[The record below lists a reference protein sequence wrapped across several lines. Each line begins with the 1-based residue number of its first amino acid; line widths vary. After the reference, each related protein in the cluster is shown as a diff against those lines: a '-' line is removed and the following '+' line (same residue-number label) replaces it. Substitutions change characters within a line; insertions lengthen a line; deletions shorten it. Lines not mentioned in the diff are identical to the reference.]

1 MKKVTPESIKLLK
14 RAGEKISSITAYD
27 YSTARIIDNAGIDMV
42 LVGDSAAMVMLG
54 LPTTHGIGIDEMKM
68 FTSAVSR
75 GVKRAMVVADMP
87 FGSYQAS
94 IEQGVKNACELIIAG
109 ANAVKIE
116 GGSNYIVELTE
127 RLTTQGVPV
136 LSHLGFTPQF
146 LNALGGY
153 KVQAKGAEQTEFI
166 LKQALK
172 LQDAGA
178 FGVVLEMVS
187 SEAAKYI
194 TGRLEIPTIGI
205 GAGKDTD
212 GQILVIDDVLGKYKD
227 FEPKFV
233 KRYADLESIIS
244 DAIKSYI
251 SDVKEE
257 RFPEEEHIFKMNE
270 AERGKL
276 EYAGNNEG
284 ARAQ

>member
-1 MKKVTPESIKLLK
+1 MKKVTPENIKLLK

-27 YSTARIIDNAGIDMV
+27 YSTARIVDKAGIDII

-54 LPTTHGIGIDEMKM
+54 YPTTHGIGMNEMKI
-68 FTSAVSR
+68 FTSAVAR
-75 GVKRAMVVADMP
+75 GVERAMVVADMP

-94 IEQGVKNACELIIAG
+94 IEQGVTNACDLIIAG

-116 GGSNYIVELTE
+116 GGSDYIVELTE
-127 RLTTQGVPV
+127 RLTTQGMPV

-172 LQDAGA
+172 LQAAGA
-178 FGVVLEMVS
+178 FGIVLEMVS
-187 SEAAKYI
+187 AEAAEYI
-194 TGRLEIPTIGI
+194 TQRLDIPTIGI
-205 GAGKDTD
+205 GAGKSTD

-227 FEPKFV
+227 FLPKFV
-233 KRYADLESIIS
+233 KKYADLDSVIS

-251 SDVKEE
+251 SDVKNE
-257 RFPEEEHIFKMNE
+257 RFPQDEHIFKMDDT
-270 AERGKL
+270 ERGKL
-276 EYAGNNEG
+276 GYASNNES
-284 ARAQ
+284 

>member
-1 MKKVTPESIKLLK
+1 MKKVTPENIKLMK

-27 YSTARIIDNAGIDMV
+27 YSTARIVDEAGMDFI

-54 LPTTHGIGIDEMKM
+54 YPTTHGISMNEMKI

-94 IEQGVKNACELIIAG
+94 IEQGVNNACELIVAG

-116 GGSNYIVELTE
+116 GGSDYIVELTE
-127 RLTTQGVPV
+127 RLTTQGIPV

-153 KVQAKGAEQTEFI
+153 KVQAKGVEQTEFI

-172 LQDAGA
+172 LQNAGA
-178 FGVVLEMVS
+178 FGLVLEMVS
-187 SEAAKYI
+187 SEAAQYI
-194 TGRLEIPTIGI
+194 TERLDIPTIGI
-205 GAGKDTD
+205 GAGKYTD

-227 FEPKFV
+227 FSPKFS
-233 KRYADLESIIS
+233 KKYADLDNIIGN
-244 DAIKSYI
+244 ALKNYI
-251 SDVKEE
+251 QEVKEGT
-257 RFPEEEHIFKMNE
+257 FPNDEHAFKMN
-270 AERGKL
+270 ADERGKL
-276 EYAGNNEG
+276 EYASNNESS
-284 ARAQ
+284 

>member
-1 MKKVTPESIKLLK
+1 MKKVTPENIKLMK

-27 YSTARIIDNAGIDMV
+27 YSTARIVDEAGMDFI

-54 LPTTHGIGIDEMKM
+54 YPTTHGISMNEMKI

-94 IEQGVKNACELIIAG
+94 IEQGVNNACELIVAG

-116 GGSNYIVELTE
+116 GGSDYIVELTE
-127 RLTTQGVPV
+127 RLTTQGIPV

-153 KVQAKGAEQTEFI
+153 KVQAKGVEQTEFI

-172 LQDAGA
+172 LQNAGA
-178 FGVVLEMVS
+178 FGLVLEMVS
-187 SEAAKYI
+187 SEAAQYI
-194 TGRLEIPTIGI
+194 TERLDIPTIGI
-205 GAGKDTD
+205 GAGKYTD

-227 FEPKFV
+227 FSPKFS
-233 KRYADLESIIS
+233 KKYADLDNIIGN
-244 DAIKSYI
+244 ALKNYI
-251 SDVKEE
+251 QEVKEGT
-257 RFPEEEHIFKMNE
+257 FPKDEHAFKMS
-270 AERGKL
+270 ADERGKL
-276 EYAGNNEG
+276 EYASNNES
-284 ARAQ
+284 R

>member
-1 MKKVTPESIKLLK
+1 MKKITPEIVKFMK
-14 RAGEKISSITAYD
+14 TTKEKISSITAYD
-27 YSTARIIDNAGIDMV
+27 YSTARIVDESGMDII

-54 LPTTHGIGIDEMKM
+54 YPTTHGIGMDEMKL
-68 FTSAVSR
+68 FTSAVAR

-94 IEQGVKNACELIIAG
+94 IEQGVKNACDLIIAG

-116 GGSNYIVELTE
+116 GGSDYIVELTQ
-127 RLTTQGVPV
+127 RLTEQGIPV

-166 LKQALK
+166 LGQALK
-172 LQDAGA
+172 LQRVGS
-178 FGVVLEMVS
+178 FGVVLEMMS
-187 SEAAKYI
+187 EEAAKYI
-194 TGRLEIPTIGI
+194 SEHLEIPTIGI
-205 GAGKDTD
+205 GAGKYTD

-233 KRYADLESIIS
+233 KKYADLCEVMGK
-244 DAIKSYI
+244 AIKNYI
-251 SDVKEE
+251 SDVKED
-257 RFPEEEHIFKMNE
+257 RFPDEEHTFKMSKE
-270 AERGKL
+270 EREKL
-276 EYAGNNEG
+276 QYAGNN
-284 ARAQ
+284 

>member
-1 MKKVTPESIKLLK
+1 MKKVTPENIKLLK

-27 YSTARIIDNAGIDMV
+27 YSTARIIDEAGIDFI

-54 LPTTHGIGIDEMKM
+54 YPSTHGIGMDEMKI

-75 GVKRAMVVADMP
+75 GVNRAMIVADMP

-116 GGSNYIVELTE
+116 GGSDYIVELTE
-127 RLTTQGVPV
+127 RLTTQGIPV
-136 LSHLGFTPQF
+136 LGHLGFTPQF

-172 LQDAGA
+172 LQQAGA

-187 SEAAKYI
+187 AQAAKYI
-194 TGRLEIPTIGI
+194 TERLDIPTIGI

-212 GQILVIDDVLGKYKD
+212 GQVLVIDDILGKYKD
-227 FEPKFV
+227 FSPKFV
-233 KRYADLESIIS
+233 KKYADIENVIS
-244 DAIKSYI
+244 TAVKSYI
-251 SDVKEE
+251 SDVKTEK
-257 RFPEEEHIFKMNE
+257 FPSEEHVFNMNDE
-270 AERGKL
+270 ERGKL
-276 EYAGNNEG
+276 EYASNNESS
-284 ARAQ
+284 RA